1 MTGGVWYRE
10 RVLPWFHEKFPL
22 YLAPMAGV
30 TDTIFRQLAKEH
42 GADVMVTEFV
52 SAEGVFRR
60 NERTLEYL
68 EFTAAER
75 PLGVQLFGADPEHLG
90 EAARMIV
97 EWKQPDF
104 IDLNFGCPVNKVVSK
119 NGGSSL
125 LRDCPLLEKIAR
137 AVVRAC
143 APVPVTAKIRI
154 GWNGQTINATTT
166 ARILEDA
173 GIAAVAVHGRTKE
186 QGYSGAADWDVIAQV
201 AAAVRIPVIGNG
213 DLASARDVA
222 SRMETGVRGVMLGRA
237 AMSAPWIFAEI
248 KHFLATGELLP
259 PPPLDAQ
266 WTHIRRHCARHV
278 ARRGDEVSSMHSMR
292 SRLMAYS
299 RGMPEAKAL
308 RAKFSHVSTL
318 AELDAIAAENL
329 AHNPEPALAA
339 AVGT

>member
-1 MTGGVWYRE
+1 MP
-10 RVLPWFHEKFPL
+10 LPWFHEKFPL

-30 TDTIFRQLAKEH
+30 TDTVFRQLAKEH

-68 EFTAAER
+68 EFEEAER

-90 EAARMIV
+90 EAARMVI

-104 IDLNFGCPVNKVVSK
+104 IDLNFGCPVNKIVSK

-125 LRDCPLLEKIAR
+125 LRDCPLLERVAR

-154 GWNGQTINATTT
+154 GWSAETINATTT
-166 ARILEDA
+166 ARILEDS

-186 QGYSGAADWDVIAQV
+186 QGYSGAADWDVIAQT

-222 SRMETGVRGVMLGRA
+222 SRMDTGVRGVMLGRA

-248 KHFLATGELLP
+248 KHFLATGEILP

-266 WTHIRRHCARHV
+266 WTHIRRHCALHV

-299 RGMPEAKAL
+299 RGMPDAKAL

-318 AELDAIAAENL
+318 AELDGIAAENL
-329 AHNPEPALAA
+329 AHHPEPALAA
-339 AVGT
+339 